1 MTGSDIIKDV
11 RPITGDLTGSK
22 WSDAAIMQKVNIA
35 RRRIFL
41 DRPEA
46 FWTEDNGVVV
56 EFPEDIALTDTD
68 EDLEMVDQ
76 YQAAVSHHVAYQLLL
91 QTDTA
96 KANEQ
101 LQIHIAALG

>member
-1 MTGSDIIKDV
+1 MTGNDIIKDV
-11 RPITGDLTGSK
+11 RPITGDLVGK
-22 WSDAAIMQKVNIA
+22 IWSDPAIMQKVNIA
-35 RRRIFL
+35 RRRIYL

-68 EDLEMVDQ
+68 EDLEMIEQ

-91 QTDTA
+91 QTDAA

-101 LQIHIAALG
+101 LQIYTAALG